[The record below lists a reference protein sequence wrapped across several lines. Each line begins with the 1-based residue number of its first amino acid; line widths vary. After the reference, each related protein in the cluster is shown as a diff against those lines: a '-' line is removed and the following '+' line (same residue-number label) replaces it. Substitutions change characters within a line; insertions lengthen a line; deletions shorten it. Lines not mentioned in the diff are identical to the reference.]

1 MTVALLTAAGSGTRM
16 NSEIPKQFLP
26 VNNKPIIL
34 YTMEAFETHPGVDA
48 ILVVGLSG
56 WHEILWAYARQYG
69 IKKLK
74 WIVDGGKSNQESIH
88 LGLMELKKHLASDDI
103 VMIHDGN
110 RPMVSQ
116 AIISDSLT
124 RQRIDG
130 DAVAVI
136 PCVEAVFRS
145 TDGAT
150 SSEHVPRE
158 QLYRTQTPHTYTLG
172 KLLWAH
178 EQAEIRGI
186 ANTSAT
192 CALMVALGET
202 VHFSIGNEKNTKITT
217 QDDLDVF
224 TALLKAECSGY

>member
-26 VNNKPIIL
+26 VYNKPIII
-34 YTMEAFETHPGVDA
+34 YTMEAFETHPGVDG
-48 ILVVGLSG
+48 ILVVGLTG
-56 WHEILWAYARQYG
+56 WHEILWAYARQHN

-74 WIVDGGKSNQESIH
+74 WIVDGGKSNQESIY
-88 LGLMELKKHLASDDI
+88 LGLLELKKHLNGDDI

-145 TDGAT
+145 IDGCT
-150 SSEHVPRE
+150 SSEFVPRE
-158 QLYRTQTPHTYTLG
+158 QLYRTQTPHTYAMS

-178 EQAEIRGI
+178 EQAALLGI
-186 ANTSAT
+186 TNTSAT
-192 CALMVALGET
+192 CSLMYALGKT
-202 VHFSIGNEKNTKITT
+202 VHFSIGSEKNYKITT
-217 QDDLDVF
+217 SDDLDVF
-224 TALLKAECSGY
+224 TALLRAEKFGG

>member
-26 VNNKPIIL
+26 VNNKPIII

-48 ILVVGLSG
+48 ILVVGLTG
-56 WHEILWAYARQYG
+56 WHEILWAYARQHN

-74 WIVDGGKSNQESIH
+74 WIVDGGKSNQESIC
-88 LGLMELKKHLASDDI
+88 LGLMELKKHLSGDDI

-145 TDGAT
+145 TDGCT
-150 SSEHVPRE
+150 SSEFVPRE
-158 QLYRTQTPHTYTLG
+158 QLYRTQTPHTYTMS

-178 EQAEIRGI
+178 EQAALRGI

-192 CALMVALGET
+192 CSLMYALGET
-202 VHFSIGNEKNTKITT
+202 VHFSVGSEKNYKITT
-217 QDDLDVF
+217 SDDLDVF
-224 TALLKAECSGY
+224 TALLRFEKFGG